1 MSWWWNKGDICLTRN
16 SLTSVSKNLQ
26 IVSGKVLDFS
36 ILTLILPA
44 VVIHDL
50 PDHLMGLLVPDTH
63 DHHMSSPHTDTHL
76 NLASLLSSEPHLSQ
90 GDQLQSL
97 IWREAFL
104 NICIFDIDNN
114 ITETETPPGQASRSH
129 LALCLES
136 SSSASPQPGHKQSKY
151 LRIGVDSYI

>member
-1 MSWWWNKGDICLTRN
+1 MGLTLLNAR
-16 SLTSVSKNLQ
+16 SSLQ

-104 NICIFDIDNN
+104 NICIFSC
-114 ITETETPPGQASRSH
+114 EGAALEVLMSVCLSVCPGQVEILACIKGPEGSRGFQKV
-129 LALCLES
+129 LEGS
-136 SSSASPQPGHKQSKY
+136 RKF
-151 LRIGVDSYI
+151 